1 MKLHEEFTLVNDDVN
16 NICMFS
22 TEKNLQFLTASDFI
36 LMDGTFDSCPS
47 LFLQIFVIIGKKN
60 NVHVP
65 LVYFL
70 LPGKTPRGYEL
81 ALRKLTSFLPATYA
95 PQFVHVDFEQSIHIA
110 MSKVWPSTTIKGCQ
124 FHLEQAWFRHL
135 QSLGLAKTYKSKTAE
150 GSYLLLF

>member
-1 MKLHEEFTLVNDDVN
+1 MYVNDDVD

-22 TEKNLQFLTASDFI
+22 TEKNLQFLTACDFI

-81 ALRKLTSFLPATYA
+81 ALCKLTSRTSIL
-95 PQFVHVDFEQSIHIA
+95 EQSIHIA
-110 MSKVWPSTTIKGCQ
+110 VSEVWPSTTKDVGFTWVRRGFDI
-124 FHLEQAWFRHL
+124 FR
-135 QSLGLAKTYKSKTAE
+135 A
-150 GSYLLLF
+150 